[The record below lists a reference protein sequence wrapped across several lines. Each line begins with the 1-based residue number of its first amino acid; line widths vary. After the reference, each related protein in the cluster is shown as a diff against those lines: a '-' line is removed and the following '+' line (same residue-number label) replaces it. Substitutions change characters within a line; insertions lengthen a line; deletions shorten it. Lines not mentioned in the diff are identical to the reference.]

1 MSDSLYN
8 GPDTNNIAIPEIPI
22 TRINITK
29 LITKMYVKGRLQELT
44 EHCKLL
50 KNLSW

>member
-1 MSDSLYN
+1 MGMGGELF
-8 GPDTNNIAIPEIPI
+8 GGLLVCLT
-22 TRINITK
+22 
-29 LITKMYVKGRLQELT
+29 LIYRHSCFPKYYKYLKDGRLQELT